1 MQQYQLLRDNKE
13 SGPYTAASLIEKGLK
28 PYDLIWATGKTAAW
42 QYPSEVSELKAFA
55 PIVEEQPFDR
65 FYKKPQIKVVES
77 TPKMQEPVHEVQ
89 VATEETFNKPAEK
102 PRIRIRADWKRIES
116 KPVEKIE
123 QPRAITKEKLFP
135 VNQQIKMP
143 EEAPAWQ
150 TALQNWEKNNSG
162 TLGNN
167 PLNEKNTS
175 NTEAGFYAN
184 GQQEAGG
191 TLATNEHYSFLKKN
205 KAAVSIA
212 ASFILLLGGGYFV
225 SGFLQNNND
234 LPPKVNQSIVQK
246 NTIPSTIQ
254 EQPVTEDVNE
264 NNLPESENPDVQT
277 AVLTIPVQQNVATK
291 NSKPATQVVKKAVQN
306 QTGNQPGANA
316 STIQNKQITKQVTA
330 SNIPV
335 LNSSTPKKA
344 VNKKTEAISTP
355 IQSEEIISNNRP
367 SDNSLIKNYIQV
379 KPFGENNS
387 GVDSYNY
394 KVSNV
399 SQTKLDLVM
408 IDLQY
413 FDASGKFQKGQTVY
427 VKNLSPDQ
435 SVMVSPPDAKQ
446 AAKITYKVSMVSAPQ
461 NNLYLIA
468 D

>member
-13 SGPYTAASLIEKGLK
+13 SGPYTAAALIEKGLK

-42 QYPSEVSELKAFA
+42 QYPSEVNELKAFA

-77 TPKMQEPVHEVQ
+77 IPKIQEPIHEIETQ
-89 VATEETFNKPAEK
+89 VITPEVFAKPIEK

-116 KPVEKIE
+116 KSVEKIE
-123 QPRAITKEKLFP
+123 QPQTLTPEKVVP
-135 VNQQIKMP
+135 MNRQEQ
-143 EEAPAWQ
+143 APAWQ
-150 TALQNWEKNNSG
+150 TALVNWEKNNLQS
-162 TLGNN
+162 TK
-167 PLNEKNTS
+167 EKNVSTQD
-175 NTEAGFYAN
+175 AGYYAN
-184 GQQEAGG
+184 DQQEAGG

-212 ASFILLLGGGYFV
+212 ASFIFLLVGGYFV
-225 SGFLQNNND
+225 SGFLQNKNEIHSN
-234 LPPKVNQSIVQK
+234 VVQK
-246 NTIPSTIQ
+246 VAQKTTIPATDK
-254 EQPVTEDVNE
+254 EQTTTDIVNE
-264 NNLPESENPDVQT
+264 NNLPASENLDVQT
-277 AVLTIPVQQNVATK
+277 AVLTVPVQQHITEKSIKEITPLVK
-291 NSKPATQVVKKAVQN
+291 NAIQN
-306 QTGNQPGANA
+306 QTSNQVGN
-316 STIQNKQITKQVTA
+316 TETTFQNKLNSKQVKPI
-330 SNIPV
+330 NPPV
-335 LNSSTPKKA
+335 LISSTSQK
-344 VNKKTEAISTP
+344 VDNNKTQTISTP
-355 IQSEEIISNNRP
+355 EKSGDIAATNKPTDNN
-367 SDNSLIKNYIQV
+367 LIKNYIQV
-379 KPFGENNS
+379 KTSGENIS
-387 GVDSYNY
+387 GVVSYNY
-394 KVSNV
+394 KVSNI

-413 FDASGKFQKGQTVY
+413 FDAAGKFQKGQTVY